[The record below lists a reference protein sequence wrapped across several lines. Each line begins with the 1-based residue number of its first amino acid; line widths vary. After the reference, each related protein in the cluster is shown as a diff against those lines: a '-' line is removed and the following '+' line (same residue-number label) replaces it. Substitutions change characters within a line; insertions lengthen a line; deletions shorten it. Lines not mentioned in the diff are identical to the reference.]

1 MITSVICSFA
11 CTDKKVREMPNR
23 IFSLADDPPEMTN
36 LADLDQ
42 YQAKVQELLGQL
54 LQLQTEM
61 GDELDLTVFFTF

>member
-1 MITSVICSFA
+1 
-11 CTDKKVREMPNR
+11 MPNR